1 MPNNKRDQNLILNEI
16 DVIFYVDV
24 MYFLYMFLLFF
35 ILFCNQYVLYF
46 GNNHLLLSNK
56 NKGKGNNNE

>member
-46 GNNHLLLSNK
+46 GNNNLLLSK
-56 NKGKGNNNE
+56 